1 MSSVNLLAREVAAK
15 IVFYG
20 PGLSGKTTTLR
31 KIYETVRPAN
41 RGEMMS
47 IATEGDRTLFFD
59 FLPVKVE
66 RVNDCSVRLALYTV
80 PGQVFYNATRKLVLQ
95 GADGVVFVADSQP
108 EALDSNRES
117 LQNLEENLLE
127 QGIRLDRFPLVM
139 QWNKRDID
147 KAMPVEQMRAALNT
161 RGAPEFE
168 TSATSGQGVLDS
180 LKAITRLVI
189 KDLRAKR
196 IVPPPRTAPN
206 PVAPGAGLEAQLS
219 QHLPTRPSQT
229 LPAVQPPSMTP
240 RQHPGSSTTL
250 PAVGAGGGPAAVAP
264 AAKMEVTPNSSAVP
278 VPRMEVTPNSS
289 AVPVP
294 RTVGQ
299 RAMGPATA
307 LAPGDLF
314 DHARAAETAF
324 ASGQYAQ
331 CVKACLDAVR
341 RALAFAG
348 EGSLAQQGFLL
359 RVDGADLLRLQG
371 LSNRVDTARVD
382 DAAFALYLVMHVF
395 TRLNAAGLPETA

>member
-1 MSSVNLLAREVAAK
+1 VSSVNLLAREVAAK

-31 KIYETVRPAN
+31 TIYETVRPAH

-108 EALDSNRES
+108 EAMDSNRES

-127 QGIRLDRFPLVM
+127 QGIRLDRFPLVI
-139 QWNKRDID
+139 QWNKRDIENVL
-147 KAMPVEQMRAALNT
+147 PVEQLRATLNA

-168 TSATSGQGVLDS
+168 TSATNGRGVLDA

-196 IVPPPRTAPN
+196 IVPPPRPTPN
-206 PVAPGAGLEAQLS
+206 PLAPGAGLEAQLS

-229 LPAVQPPSMTP
+229 MQAVQPPAMMP
-240 RQHPGSSTTL
+240 RQHPHSATNL
-250 PAVGAGGGPAAVAP
+250 PAVASAGAGTPAAAAMAP
-264 AAKMEVTPNSSAVP
+264 A
-278 VPRMEVTPNSS
+278 PRMEVTPTPSS
-289 AVPVP
+289 VAVP

-299 RAMGPATA
+299 RALGPATA
-307 LAPGDLF
+307 LAPGELF
-314 DHARAAETAF
+314 DHARAAETSF
-324 ASGQYAQ
+324 ASGQYGA
-331 CVKACLDAVR
+331 CVTACMDAVR

-348 EGSLAQQGFLL
+348 EGSLAQQGYLL
-359 RVDGADLLRLQG
+359 RVDGSDLLRLQG

-382 DAAFALYLVMHVF
+382 DAAFALYFVMQVF
-395 TRLNAAGLPETA
+395 TRLNTAGLPETA

>member
-127 QGIRLDRFPLVM
+127 QGIRLDRFPLVI

-147 KAMPVEQMRAALNT
+147 KALPVEQLRATLNS

-168 TSATSGQGVLDS
+168 TSATSGQGVLDA

-196 IVPPPRTAPN
+196 IVPAPRPTPN

-219 QHLPTRPSQT
+219 QHLPARPSQSM
-229 LPAVQPPSMTP
+229 PAVQPPAMMPRQQPPSMTMAAMA
-240 RQHPGSSTTL
+240 
-250 PAVGAGGGPAAVAP
+250 PAPAP
-264 AAKMEVTPNSSAVP
+264 AAAAAPAPRMELTPNSASVA
-278 VPRMEVTPNSS
+278 
-289 AVPVP
+289 VP
-294 RTVGQ
+294 RTAGQ
-299 RAMGPATA
+299 RPLGPATA
-307 LAPGDLF
+307 LAPGALF
-314 DHARAAETAF
+314 DHARAAETSF
-324 ASGQYAQ
+324 ASGQYGV
-331 CVKACLDAVR
+331 CVTACMDAVR

-348 EGSLAQQGFLL
+348 EGTLAQQGFLL
-359 RVDGADLLRLQG
+359 RVDGSDLLRLQG
-371 LSNRVDTARVD
+371 LSNKVDTVRVD
-382 DAAFALYLVMHVF
+382 DAAFALYFVMQVF

>member
-31 KIYETVRPAN
+31 KIYETVRPAH

-117 LQNLEENLLE
+117 FQNLEENLLE
-127 QGIRLDRFPLVM
+127 QGIRLDRFPLVI
-139 QWNKRDID
+139 QWNKRDIENVL
-147 KAMPVEQMRAALNT
+147 PVEQLRAAINT
-161 RGAPEFE
+161 RGVPEFE
-168 TSATSGQGVLDS
+168 TAATSGRGVLDA

-196 IVPPPRTAPN
+196 IVPAPRPTPT

-219 QHLPTRPSQT
+219 QHLPMRPSQT
-229 LPAVQPPSMTP
+229 MAAIQPPAMTP
-240 RQHPGSSTTL
+240 RQHPQS
-250 PAVGAGGGPAAVAP
+250 AVAGATAMAPRMDAAVATPPPTP
-264 AAKMEVTPNSSAVP
+264 AQAPS
-278 VPRMEVTPNSS
+278 
-289 AVPVP
+289 
-294 RTVGQ
+294 GQ
-299 RAMGPATA
+299 RALGPATA
-307 LAPGDLF
+307 LAPGLLF
-314 DHARAAETAF
+314 DHARAAEAAF
-324 ASGQYAQ
+324 AGAQYGT
-331 CVKACLDAVR
+331 CVTACMDAVR

-371 LSNRVDTARVD
+371 LSNKVDALRVD
-382 DAAFALYLVMHVF
+382 DAAFALYFLMQVF
-395 TRLNAAGLPETA
+395 TRLNAVGLPESA

>member
-31 KIYETVRPAN
+31 KIYETVRPAH

-147 KAMPVEQMRAALNT
+147 KALPVEQLRSTLNT

-168 TSATSGQGVLDS
+168 TSATSGQGVLDA

-196 IVPPPRTAPN
+196 IVPAPRPTPN

-219 QHLPTRPSQT
+219 QHLPARPSQS
-229 LPAVQPPSMTP
+229 LPSVQPPAMTP
-240 RQHPGSSTTL
+240 RQHASSTAIAAVA
-250 PAVGAGGGPAAVAP
+250 PAPAAVAP
-264 AAKMEVTPNSSAVP
+264 PSRMELTPNSAAV
-278 VPRMEVTPNSS
+278 
-289 AVPVP
+289 AVP

-299 RAMGPATA
+299 RALGPATA
-307 LAPGDLF
+307 LAPGELF
-314 DHARAAETAF
+314 DHARAAETSF
-324 ASGQYAQ
+324 ASGQYGA
-331 CVKACLDAVR
+331 CVTACMDAVR
-341 RALAFAG
+341 RALALAG
-348 EGSLAQQGFLL
+348 EGTLAQQGFLL
-359 RVDGADLLRLQG
+359 RVDGSDLLRLQG
-371 LSNRVDTARVD
+371 LSNKVDTARVD
-382 DAAFALYLVMHVF
+382 DAAFALYFVMQVF